1 MKDGLSLLLLCVV
14 IVAGV
19 AIWLVDSDL
28 VHPLRSS
35 NGFVRQEPA
44 QSPPQ
49 ASSQAKAKPAPKPA
63 RARIPQMSAVIEP
76 AATRNVS
83 TDAPIVAGGELPS
96 GAQTETNAKTYGNP
110 VLSITRVDR
119 GHDLDKLVYTR
130 DRGKE
135 VTIISYEDG
144 KVSSTSSQSS
154 GRPAM
159 EPPGPRAQEPAAALL
174 PVPVSIAAI
183 PLAETPKT
191 LSKVFDKTPAEIPA
205 AAKPAEPVQARKG
218 TCGEYRNGKLTVKPC
233 AEVPLSP
240 SEWLAKGSGAIVDES
255 VPAGNRR

>member
-1 MKDGLSLLLLCVV
+1 
-14 IVAGV
+14 
-19 AIWLVDSDL
+19 
-28 VHPLRSS
+28 
-35 NGFVRQEPA
+35 
-44 QSPPQ
+44 
-49 ASSQAKAKPAPKPA
+49 
-63 RARIPQMSAVIEP
+63 MSAVIEP

-96 GAQTETNAKTYGNP
+96 GAQTEANAKTYGNP

-144 KVSSTSSQSS
+144 KVSSPSSQSS

-159 EPPGPRAQEPAAALL
+159 ETPRPRAEEPAAALL
-174 PVPVSIAAI
+174 PARADPLPVSIAAI
-183 PLAETPKT
+183 SLA
-191 LSKVFDKTPAEIPA
+191 KVSDKTAAEIPA